1 MRFMLIRLADADTE
15 AGALPDGKLVTA
27 MMQYNEELLQAGAMR
42 AGDGLQPSAKGAR
55 IRFSNGSPNVT
66 DGPFAD
72 TRELVAGY
80 TMLDVKSKEEAIA
93 WVKRWPAA
101 DGNGQV
107 EIEVREVG
115 CPGGLAGVAGVGHA
129 AEAAPVPDTP
139 GPGLMRFMVI
149 LKADRNAEAGVIP
162 EPARL
167 AAMARHND
175 EHARAGVILAA
186 DGLQP
191 SSRGARVK
199 FSGGKPT
206 VIDGPFSEAKELIAG
221 YWVIQVKSKAEAI
234 EWAKRYPYPFDGE
247 IDVEVRQL
255 YEASDFGDDFAAVIE
270 RQEARLRNQDTCVGM
285 QSHGAV

>member
-1 MRFMLIRLADADTE
+1 MRFMIIRKADAGTE
-15 AGALPDGKLVTA
+15 AGALPDEELITA

-42 AGDGLQPSAKGAR
+42 AGDGLQPSVKGAR
-55 IRFSNGSPNVT
+55 IKFSKGLASVT

-72 TRELVAGY
+72 AGELIAGY
-80 TMLDVKSKEEAIA
+80 TMLDVSSKEEAIE

-101 DGNGQV
+101 DGDGQV

-115 CPGGLAGVAGVGHA
+115 CPGGLAGVAGPGQA
-129 AEAAPVPDTP
+129 ADAAAPDAQ
-139 GPGLMRFMVI
+139 GGLLRFMVI
-149 LKADRNAEAGVIP
+149 LKADRNAEAGLIP
-162 EPARL
+162 APARL

-175 EHARAGVILAA
+175 EQARAGVILSAN
-186 DGLQP
+186 GLQP
-191 SSRGARVK
+191 SSKGARVK

-247 IDVEVRQL
+247 IDIEVRQL
-255 YEASDFGDDFAAVIE
+255 YEASDFGNEFTAVIE
-270 RQEARLRNQDTCVGM
+270 WQEERLRQQDRGFGG
-285 QSHGAV
+285 QSGRAA